1 MLEFHLSTILWTVIN
16 LLVLYL
22 FLRKFL
28 FGRINAVLE
37 KREAMVKQN
46 LDAAEESNQQA
57 QAFKTKYEEKL
68 TGAMQ
73 EADRIMA
80 EAQNRAQRAYEAR
93 IAEAEKDAKQVRQ
106 EAEKQMDTERAQML
120 EGAREEVASLA
131 LLAAAKVAQRS
142 MDGKDEQ
149 AFVDSFLAEV
159 GKIGVTTGA
168 APRRPPHRRPPHSAN
183 PRRAA
188 SGS

>member
-93 IAEAEKDAKQVRQ
+93 MDEAEKDAKQMRQ
-106 EAEKQMDTERAQML
+106 EAEKQIDTERAQML

-131 LLAAAKVAQRS
+131 LLAAAKVAQKS

-149 AFVDSFLAEV
+149 ALVDSFLAEV
-159 GKIGVTTGA
+159 GERT
-168 APRRPPHRRPPHSAN
+168 
-183 PRRAA
+183 
-188 SGS
+188 

>member
-1 MLEFHLSTILWTVIN
+1 
-16 LLVLYL
+16 
-22 FLRKFL
+22 
-28 FGRINAVLE
+28 
-37 KREAMVKQN
+37 
-46 LDAAEESNQQA
+46 
-57 QAFKTKYEEKL
+57 
-68 TGAMQ
+68 MQ

-159 GKIGVTTGA
+159 GERT
-168 APRRPPHRRPPHSAN
+168 
-183 PRRAA
+183 
-188 SGS
+188 

>member
-80 EAQNRAQRAYEAR
+80 EAQNRRSAPMRPALPRQRKMPNRCAR
-93 IAEAEKDAKQVRQ
+93 KRKNKWTQNARRCW
-106 EAEKQMDTERAQML
+106 RAHGRKWRRWRCWQQPKWHSGLWM
-120 EGAREEVASLA
+120 GKTNRH
-131 LLAAAKVAQRS
+131 LLTRFWQKWGSGHDR
-142 MDGKDEQ
+142 
-149 AFVDSFLAEV
+149 
-159 GKIGVTTGA
+159 T
-168 APRRPPHRRPPHSAN
+168 RPPVCQSAL
-183 PRRAA
+183 
-188 SGS
+188 

>member
-37 KREAMVKQN
+37 KREAMIKQN
-46 LDAAEESNQQA
+46 LEAAEESNQQA
-57 QAFKTKYEEKL
+57 QAFKTQYEEKL

-73 EADRIMA
+73 EADRMMA

-106 EAEKQMDTERAQML
+106 EAEKQIATERAQML

-131 LLAAAKVAQRS
+131 LLAAAKVAQKS

-149 AFVDSFLAEV
+149 ALVDSFLAEV
-159 GKIGVTTGA
+159 GERT
-168 APRRPPHRRPPHSAN
+168 
-183 PRRAA
+183 
-188 SGS
+188 

>member
-1 MLEFHLSTILWTVIN
+1 MLELHLSTILWTVIN

-37 KREAMVKQN
+37 KREAMIKQN
-46 LDAAEESNQQA
+46 LEAAEESNQQA
-57 QAFKTKYEEKL
+57 QAFKTQYEEKL

-73 EADRIMA
+73 EADRMMA

-106 EAEKQMDTERAQML
+106 EAEKQIATERAQML

-131 LLAAAKVAQRS
+131 LLAAAKVAQKS

-149 AFVDSFLAEV
+149 ALVDSFLAEV
-159 GKIGVTTGA
+159 GERT
-168 APRRPPHRRPPHSAN
+168 
-183 PRRAA
+183 
-188 SGS
+188 

>member
-93 IAEAEKDAKQVRQ
+93 IAEAEKDAKKVRQ
-106 EAEKQMDTERAQML
+106 ESEKKMDTERAQML
-120 EGAREEVASLA
+120 EGAREELASLA
-131 LLAAAKVAQRS
+131 MLAAAKVAQRS

-159 GKIGVTTGA
+159 GERT
-168 APRRPPHRRPPHSAN
+168 
-183 PRRAA
+183 
-188 SGS
+188 

>member
-80 EAQNRAQRAYEAR
+80 EAQNRAQ
-93 IAEAEKDAKQVRQ
+93 
-106 EAEKQMDTERAQML
+106 

-159 GKIGVTTGA
+159 GERT
-168 APRRPPHRRPPHSAN
+168 
-183 PRRAA
+183 
-188 SGS
+188 

>member
-80 EAQNRAQRAYEAR
+80 EAQNRAQRA
-93 IAEAEKDAKQVRQ
+93 
-106 EAEKQMDTERAQML
+106 
-120 EGAREEVASLA
+120 
-131 LLAAAKVAQRS
+131 
-142 MDGKDEQ
+142 
-149 AFVDSFLAEV
+149 
-159 GKIGVTTGA
+159 
-168 APRRPPHRRPPHSAN
+168 
-183 PRRAA
+183 
-188 SGS
+188 